1 MVFMAVCNR
10 WKDLCNGSDFMKQ
23 NCEKTCEV
31 CKPGNASR
39 LFVTIATSC
48 KKIHLFSIILLMSLF
63 DSVVA
68 CEWDEFSSWTTCTK
82 TCGGGTQ
89 VRQRQVKVPA
99 QFGGEACEGGQAE
112 QRVCNE
118 QGCPSKYFCN

>member
-1 MVFMAVCNR
+1 
-10 WKDLCNGSDFMKQ
+10 
-23 NCEKTCEV
+23 
-31 CKPGNASR
+31 
-39 LFVTIATSC
+39 
-48 KKIHLFSIILLMSLF
+48 MSF

-112 QRVCNE
+112 QRVCND
-118 QGCPSKYFCN
+118 QGCPS